1 MTMEPLTK
9 RSKNGKKRSGNRWT
23 PQEDLILRNAVEE
36 YGLVQHQES
45 VGKNVVIDLN
55 HFKSNILPGVIR
67 GGITTSNS
75 KGGTQLNATKWSVI
89 AKALPGR
96 IGKQCRERWF
106 NHLDSSLRKG
116 KWTPE
121 EDAIIVKLQAKLGN
135 RWCEISKSLP
145 GRSENA
151 IKNRWNSKMRKTLGT
166 NNRNGESRK
175 KKKNKKK
182 KKDFKTSSSSLS
194 SSPSSSLSSSL
205 SSSSSSSSHDHEGE
219 ITSVVA
225 GVGTVVA
232 RGQFQTISSTKTSK
246 HQIMMR
252 PPPSSSSCSNASSA
266 LQAKQRN
273 NSRRVNVTSPTFV
286 GRSGSPLPSGTNR
299 NDLNFNFNNSFR
311 VERDWVCIVCV
322 FS

>member
-1 MTMEPLTK
+1 MSSGGKKKRPLIAVDVGGYVSLTHSLTHPLTHSLTHSHRNEEQPNMK

-23 PQEDLILRNAVEE
+23 PEEDQILRSAVEE
-36 YGLVQHQES
+36 YGLAQYRES
-45 VGKNVVIDLN
+45 VGLDVVIEMK
-55 HFKSNILPGVIR
+55 HFIANILPGVIR
-67 GGITTSNS
+67 GGITTKNG

-166 NNRNGESRK
+166 SWYRSRRHTHTHTNNNNNNRNEQS
-175 KKKNKKK
+175 
-182 KKDFKTSSSSLS
+182 
-194 SSPSSSLSSSL
+194 
-205 SSSSSSSSHDHEGE
+205 
-219 ITSVVA
+219 
-225 GVGTVVA
+225 
-232 RGQFQTISSTKTSK
+232 
-246 HQIMMR
+246 
-252 PPPSSSSCSNASSA
+252 
-266 LQAKQRN
+266 
-273 NSRRVNVTSPTFV
+273 
-286 GRSGSPLPSGTNR
+286 
-299 NDLNFNFNNSFR
+299 
-311 VERDWVCIVCV
+311 
-322 FS
+322 